1 MSTMHTTMVVCIFI
15 LLASNIILII
25 YYYATPNSCASSYVY
40 QLVVCIIRILSI
52 CTHSTLCIVS
62 IHFTQKRRVFLVF
75 EAGASRPP
83 NLSPAFFLF
92 CPRFFKKMQN
102 NPGFRAR
109 GTLGRLA
116 PGPPRRGGG
125 RGARASPPRPRAP
138 GVARRDEMYVC
149 DAAIDRIRVNTTY
162 SREYEGFVMII
173 LYSILLE

>member
-25 YYYATPNSCASSYVY
+25 YYYATPNSCTSSYVY

-75 EAGASRPP
+75 EAGASRPGLP
-83 NLSPAFFLF
+83 IFLPHFFCFVL
-92 CPRFFKKMQN
+92 
-102 NPGFRAR
+102 GFSKRCKIIQVFER
-109 GTLGRLA
+109 GVHWAGS
-116 PGPPRRGGG
+116 RRGLRAGG
-125 RGARASPPRPRAP
+125 AGEARVPRPPAPRAP

-173 LYSILLE
+173 LY